1 MMDCT
6 FSGNRFITRD
16 ELETGMQEHG
26 MGDPATIKEIIA
38 EVDSDNVSLTF
49 NANIMLLFLYCSSS
63 IVLTIHFL
71 HFLFFLRMEE
81 LITKNFVL

>member
-1 MMDCT
+1 MMGCT

-38 EVDSDNVSLTF
+38 EVDSDNVSRTF
-49 NANIMLLFLYCSSS
+49 HTNLMLLFLYCSCN
-63 IVLTIHFL
+63 IVLTIQFL
-71 HFLFFLRMEE
+71 ASGFM
-81 LITKNFVL
+81 VS